1 MRRVLVWVLGLGLV
15 FAVIATLVAPS
26 VLGWYFTP
34 PEGGVVM
41 MKGDD
46 AVRWGIHR
54 LVQTQLIAFVI
65 GGVLGLVISWRF
77 RPRAGTPDA
86 LPASSETST
95 AAPAVGPGDRTTTPA
110 R

>member
-1 MRRVLVWVLGLGLV
+1 MARTLGWVLGLGVV
-15 FAVIATLVAPS
+15 FAVLATLIAPS

-54 LVQTQLIAFVI
+54 LIQAQVLAFVV
-65 GGVLGLVISWRF
+65 GGVLGFVVSMRF
-77 RPRAGTPDA
+77 RPRTARSSA
-86 LPASSETST
+86 LPGSSTT
-95 AAPAVGPGDRTTTPA
+95 PATPAPVGPGGRSPTSV
-110 R
+110 

>member
-1 MRRVLVWVLGLGLV
+1 
-15 FAVIATLVAPS
+15 
-26 VLGWYFTP
+26 
-34 PEGGVVM
+34 VVM

-54 LVQTQLIAFVI
+54 LVQTQLVAFVI

-77 RPRAGTPDA
+77 RPRASTPEA
-86 LPASSETST
+86 LPASSKTPT
-95 AAPAVGPGDRTTTPA
+95 APPAAGPGDRTTTPA

>member
-1 MRRVLVWVLGLGLV
+1 MTRTLLWILGLGLV
-15 FAVIATLVAPS
+15 FAVLATLIAPS

-54 LVQTQLIAFVI
+54 LVQAQLIAFVV
-65 GGVLGLVISWRF
+65 GGALGLVISWRF
-77 RPRAGTPDA
+77 RPRTARA
-86 LPASSETST
+86 RSLSASSTTPETP
-95 AAPAVGPGDRTTTPA
+95 AAVGPGSRSPSSV
-110 R
+110 